1 MWSLYFFNVCLELG
15 SFEQFQ
21 SNSAK
26 PKNVMQIVPEG
37 KDYVEEM
44 KDCRRELQLVRKKD
58 EGDVPMFKEKMCINN
73 CCSLFEKVLVS
84 IIISIIINIYLL
96 QVV

>member
-1 MWSLYFFNVCLELG
+1 MFAWNWDALSNFNQTVQNLE
-15 SFEQFQ
+15 S
-21 SNSAK
+21 
-26 PKNVMQIVPEG
+26 VMRIVPEW

-58 EGDVPMFKEKMCINN
+58 EGDVPMFKGKMCINN

-84 IIISIIINIYLL
+84 IIIFICCR
-96 QVV
+96 